1 MKVVID
7 TNIFISALIFS
18 SNNSDL
24 IIDLARSKEI
34 DNFISLEIVDE
45 FKRVLVTKFKYSNVE
60 VNRFIESILNFSTFV
75 YPQTRIKIIKNKD
88 DDNRILECALE
99 SKSKFIITGDKK
111 HLLKLK
117 NYKTIKILSP
127 AEFLQK
133 IV

>member
-1 MKVVID
+1 MKIVID

-18 SNNSDL
+18 SSNSDL

-45 FKRVLVTKFKYSNVE
+45 FKRVLVTKFKYSNIE

-99 SKSKFIITGDKK
+99 SKSKFIITGNKK